1 MVELLGGGGLLRTIE
16 LLLVEDNPG
25 DVKLTREALRE
36 TGVANNLTVARDGQE
51 ALQVLTGGPGF
62 ENRVLPDLVLL
73 DLNLPKLSGHEVLK
87 RVKSD
92 ERLKSIPV
100 VVLSTSNAAR
110 DISTSYQSHANCYIT
125 KPVDYDRFIELI
137 HGLLQFW
144 FEVVRLP
151 SSDSGRGLR

>member
-1 MVELLGGGGLLRTIE
+1 MVEVMRGGGILRTIE

-25 DVKLTREALRE
+25 DVRLTQEALRE
-36 TGVANNLTVARDGQE
+36 AGVATNLTVAQDGQE
-51 ALQVLTGGPGF
+51 ALQVLTGAPGF

-92 ERLKSIPV
+92 ERLRSIPI

-110 DISTSYQSHANCYIT
+110 DIAISYQSHANCYIT
-125 KPVDYDRFIELI
+125 KPVDYDRFTELI
-137 HGLLQFW
+137 QGLLQFW
-144 FEVVRLP
+144 FKVVRLP

>member
-87 RVKSD
+87 LASP
-92 ERLKSIPV
+92 L
-100 VVLSTSNAAR
+100 
-110 DISTSYQSHANCYIT
+110 
-125 KPVDYDRFIELI
+125 LI
-137 HGLLQFW
+137 L
-144 FEVVRLP
+144 
-151 SSDSGRGLR
+151 

>member
-1 MVELLGGGGLLRTIE
+1 MVELMGGGGLLRTIE

-36 TGVANNLTVARDGQE
+36 AGVANNLTVARDGQE
-51 ALQVLTGGPGF
+51 ALQVLTAGPGF

-137 HGLLQFW
+137 QGLLQFW
-144 FEVVRLP
+144 CEVVRLP
-151 SSDSGRGLR
+151 SSDPGRGLR